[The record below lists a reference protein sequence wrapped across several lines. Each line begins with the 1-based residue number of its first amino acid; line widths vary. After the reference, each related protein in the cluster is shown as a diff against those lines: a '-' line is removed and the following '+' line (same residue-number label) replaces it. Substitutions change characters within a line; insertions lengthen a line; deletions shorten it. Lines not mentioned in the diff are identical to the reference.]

1 MKRLFLYLLLG
12 SLTLTNLTGCDD
24 AESPAL
30 DNAIYIVDAAERD
43 TYDCIVMRMADR
55 EFNVTVRM
63 TDKKD
68 VPVKVTLAL
77 DEEAL
82 AAHNAKF
89 DEALKVLPTDNWALL
104 DSDGNPLSGDRIEV
118 TIPAGRTTAVF
129 PVQLKAVSA
138 DDTEQYALPLSI
150 ANVSEPIQVLDK
162 QRTVLYMFQS
172 DFETPAV
179 FLKPYSVLRGEW
191 NDFPATNSWT
201 VEFHF
206 TFDRTVTDN
215 LYGQVLTFF
224 GNVGAEGLYVRPYK
238 DSDAMDI
245 HLFGDFGI
253 ASFNVAEQKWWSSR
267 DFQGRWHHFA
277 YVCTNGVCTSYLD
290 GVEMASST
298 SPKLLTPVQ
307 WTAVTFSDRNHTAR
321 LGYSEFRVWSVARSI
336 EDIKRNKYQ
345 VNPNSKGLFAY
356 WKLNEG
362 EGDLLKDA
370 TGNGHDIDASDK
382 SDSGVNQI
390 YWGVARNDSSL
401 TSLETVE
408 GI

>member
-1 MKRLFLYLLLG
+1 MKRLFLYILLG

-30 DNAIYIVDAAERD
+30 DNAIYLVDAVDRD
-43 TYDCIVMRMADR
+43 SYDCITMRMADR

-68 VPVKVTLAL
+68 VPVNVTLAL
-77 DEEAL
+77 DEAAL
-82 AAHNAKF
+82 AAHNTKF
-89 DEALKVLPTDNWALL
+89 DEALKVLPTENWALL
-104 DSDGNPLSGDRIEV
+104 DSDGNPISGDRIEV

-129 PVQLKAVSA
+129 PVQLKSVSP
-138 DDTEQYALPLSI
+138 DDREQYALPLSI
-150 ANVSEPIQVLDK
+150 VNVSEPIQVLDK
-162 QRTVLYMFQS
+162 QRTALYMFQS
-172 DFETPAV
+172 DFEIPAV
-179 FLKPYSVLRGEW
+179 FLKPYSVLRAEW
-191 NDFPATNSWT
+191 NDFPPTNSWT

-206 TFDRTVTDN
+206 TFDRTVRDN
-215 LYGQVLTFF
+215 IYGQVLTFF
-224 GNVGAEGLYVRPYK
+224 SNAGAEGLYVRPYK
-238 DSDAMDI
+238 DGDSMDI
-245 HLFGDFGI
+245 HLFGTFGV
-253 ASFNVAEQKWWSSR
+253 ASFSVAEQRWWSSAE
-267 DFQGRWHHFA
+267 FQGRWHHFA
-277 YVCTNGVCTSYLD
+277 FVCNNGVCTSYLD
-290 GVEMASST
+290 GVQMASSA
-298 SPKLLTPVQ
+298 SAGWLTPVQ
-307 WTAVTFSDRNHTAR
+307 WLGVVFSDQNHTAKM
-321 LGYSEFRVWSVARSI
+321 GYSEYRVWSVARSI

-345 VNPNSKGLFAY
+345 VNPESKGLFAY

-382 SDSGVNQI
+382 SNDGFNQI

>member
-30 DNAIYIVDAAERD
+30 DNAIYLVDAADRD
-43 TYDCIVMRMADR
+43 SYDCITMRMADR

-63 TDKKD
+63 TNKKD

-77 DEEAL
+77 DEDAL

-89 DEALKVLPTDNWALL
+89 DEALKVLPADNWALL

-162 QRTVLYMFQS
+162 QRTALYMFQS

-215 LYGQVLTFF
+215 IYGQVLTFF

-238 DSDAMDI
+238 DGDSMDI
-245 HLFGDFGI
+245 HLFGTFGV
-253 ASFNVAEQKWWSSR
+253 ASFSVAEQKWWSSAE
-267 DFQGRWHHFA
+267 FQGRWHHFA
-277 YVCTNGVCTSYLD
+277 FVCNNGVCTSYLD
-290 GVEMASST
+290 GVEMASS
-298 SPKLLTPVQ
+298 SSAAWLTPVH
-307 WTAVTFSDRNHTAR
+307 WTSVTFSDQNHTAR
-321 LGYSEFRVWSVARSI
+321 MGYSEFRVWSVARSI

-382 SDSGVNQI
+382 SDSGYNQI